1 MKSSPHTL
9 FGSMY
14 KIVNEKQE
22 INSEIEVIVDFL
34 LLPIPPSP
42 TD

>member
-1 MKSSPHTL
+1 MKSPPHTL
-9 FGSMY
+9 FGS
-14 KIVNEKQE
+14 IEKQE

>member
-1 MKSSPHTL
+1 MKSPPHTL

-22 INSEIEVIVDFL
+22 INSEIEVIVYFL